1 MRGGSDFMGSEDV
14 ASLLLRL
21 SSPAMVGMLV
31 QAGYNLV
38 DTFFVG
44 RGVGV
49 LAIAGLSVAFPLQ
62 MIIMAVAQTIG
73 IGGSSIISRSLGAM
87 EKERANRTFGNMVSA
102 VVTLSFAIAVA
113 GLMWLCPLLKLF
125 GATPDILP
133 YAADYM
139 TVIFFG
145 TVVFAFSITSNN
157 VVRAEGN
164 AKFAM
169 MTMLI
174 SAGVNTLLDP
184 VFIFTFGMGV
194 KGAAYA
200 TVISQ
205 ASTALWL
212 SWYFISKRSDLRP
225 GLKDLYP
232 DTGILKET
240 FAIGASAFM
249 RQGAA
254 SMTAVALNH
263 SLGFYGGDL
272 SIAAY
277 GIIRRLLMF
286 AIMPVFGIVQ
296 GLLPIVGYNFG
307 ARQMCRVDRA
317 VRLSIFFSTSICL
330 LSFSILSFFPGQI
343 IALFTSDGEVLKIG
357 EHAARIVVMGLPVVG
372 FQVMAS
378 GMYQAIGK
386 AFPAFL
392 LSMVRQIFMLVPLV
406 IILPLFFSLEGIWI
420 AFPASDIG
428 AFLVTLF
435 LFIGE
440 MKYMKRH
447 CAQGN
452 DNGRNNAHDIL

>member
-1 MRGGSDFMGSEDV
+1 MKNNSDFMGRENIV
-14 ASLLLRL
+14 SLLLKL

-62 MIIMAVAQTIG
+62 MIIMAIAQTIG

-113 GLMWLCPLLKLF
+113 GLIWLCPLLKLF

-139 TVIFFG
+139 AVIFFG

-184 VFIFTFGMGV
+184 VFIFIFGMGV

-200 TVISQ
+200 TIISQ

-212 SWYFISKRSDLRP
+212 SWYFISKRSGLRP

-232 DTGILKET
+232 DPGILKET

-254 SMTAVALNH
+254 SMTAVVLNH

-277 GIIRRLLMF
+277 GIIRRLIMF
-286 AIMPVFGIVQ
+286 AVMPVFGIVQ

-307 ARQMCRVDRA
+307 ARRMCRVNQA
-317 VRLSIFFSTSICL
+317 VRLSISFSTFICL
-330 LSFSILSFFPGQI
+330 LSFGILFFFPMQI
-343 IALFTSDGEVLKIG
+343 LGLFTSDVEVLKIG
-357 EHAARIVVMGLPVVG
+357 MHASRIIALGLPVVG

-406 IILPLFFSLEGIWI
+406 IILPLFLSLEGIWL
-420 AFPASDIG
+420 AFPAADFG

-435 LFIGE
+435 LFRGE
-440 MKYMKRH
+440 MEYMARRCNVKNER
-447 CAQGN
+447 
-452 DNGRNNAHDIL
+452 D